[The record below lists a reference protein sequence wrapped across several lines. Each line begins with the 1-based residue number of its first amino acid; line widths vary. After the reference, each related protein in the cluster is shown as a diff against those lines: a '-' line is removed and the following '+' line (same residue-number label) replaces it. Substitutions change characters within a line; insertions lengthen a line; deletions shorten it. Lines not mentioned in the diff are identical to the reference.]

1 MNQNFNDYDSIG
13 QRPPIPGEETSKKF
27 KMTDSAQSELHLFMT
42 SSSSSQSSSSPSCLK
57 WARTLGSLL
66 EDREGVE
73 LFKKYVESEGGI
85 HSDRLNFY
93 FACEGLKQQSDPDKV
108 KQIIGAIYRFL
119 KKSELLVPDDIR
131 RAVKA
136 GLKDEIILTP
146 DVYDQMQHDVERII
160 NESTYPNFLQSDMYV
175 QYVQQ
180 AQQPMTVI
188 ERNQYLQQQQT
199 ISTSTTTATSS
210 TISETSSKFLSRS
223 STLPTL
229 MEEAGDGCSVGDV
242 TESISDPINRVPS
255 TTTSKVPMSL
265 TKDALMAT
273 QRRRLEMRSPGVH
286 GYSVYNNYAPYN
298 PVSRRDSELASLS
311 SGRTDSD
318 TMSISSMST
327 DGRPQRRHHHHHHH
341 QSSLERRMIR
351 ENIAINN
358 TESLTVI
365 PRTQRVDVKSHSL
378 SSEEFLKI
386 LLPKLEAVKKEQDRM
401 ELLNKKLLEVEQS
414 KSNKLFADAISAKLM
429 LDDDKDDQ
437 DILDEHVSRVWSD
450 RTPLRS
456 PGNLSPGNPLN
467 QFQRRKMHET
477 TFSCGSSIQSSM
489 RVSKSMPDSNMRR
502 FTKWGSINT
511 DSGISLF
518 SSDTM
523 TIKHKDAMSISSS
536 SSGSTK
542 PPPRPAQALP
552 TDVSKLTPQQIEEL
566 RRTKRVQQMQMQP
579 PLPQKNVNPPPIPAK
594 NLPQPPQ
601 ATQQQPAITEHTT
614 TVVYSF
620 CDEDVPYRIKIPG
633 KSPLTLK
640 QFKDFLPK
648 KGNYRFFFKTRC
660 DDDDNPIIQEE
671 ILNDSDVLPLFD
683 DKVMA
688 TVKSAL

>member
-1 MNQNFNDYDSIG
+1 
-13 QRPPIPGEETSKKF
+13 
-27 KMTDSAQSELHLFMT
+27 MTDSAQSELHLFMT

-273 QRRRLEMRSPGVH
+273 QRRRLEMRSPG
-286 GYSVYNNYAPYN
+286 
-298 PVSRRDSELASLS
+298 
-311 SGRTDSD
+311 
-318 TMSISSMST
+318 
-327 DGRPQRRHHHHHHH
+327 
-341 QSSLERRMIR
+341 
-351 ENIAINN
+351 
-358 TESLTVI
+358 
-365 PRTQRVDVKSHSL
+365 
-378 SSEEFLKI
+378 
-386 LLPKLEAVKKEQDRM
+386 
-401 ELLNKKLLEVEQS
+401 
-414 KSNKLFADAISAKLM
+414 
-429 LDDDKDDQ
+429 
-437 DILDEHVSRVWSD
+437 
-450 RTPLRS
+450 
-456 PGNLSPGNPLN
+456 
-467 QFQRRKMHET
+467 
-477 TFSCGSSIQSSM
+477 
-489 RVSKSMPDSNMRR
+489 
-502 FTKWGSINT
+502 
-511 DSGISLF
+511 
-518 SSDTM
+518 
-523 TIKHKDAMSISSS
+523 
-536 SSGSTK
+536 
-542 PPPRPAQALP
+542 
-552 TDVSKLTPQQIEEL
+552 
-566 RRTKRVQQMQMQP
+566 
-579 PLPQKNVNPPPIPAK
+579 
-594 NLPQPPQ
+594 
-601 ATQQQPAITEHTT
+601 
-614 TVVYSF
+614 
-620 CDEDVPYRIKIPG
+620 
-633 KSPLTLK
+633 
-640 QFKDFLPK
+640 
-648 KGNYRFFFKTRC
+648 
-660 DDDDNPIIQEE
+660 
-671 ILNDSDVLPLFD
+671 
-683 DKVMA
+683 
-688 TVKSAL
+688 